1 MSKIHPLPEEQSK
14 PLPTPEELIQ
24 EFPLSTEDKDFV
36 EQSRKT
42 ICQILE
48 GKDRRKLIIVGPCSI
63 HDLTSAK
70 EFAEKFS
77 ELSSQVSD
85 QFFMVMRT
93 YFEKPRTVFG
103 WQGILHDPL
112 LDGSGDIEIGL
123 KWTRELLLKLTQKK
137 IPIASE
143 ILGPLSPLYFDDLIS
158 WGCIGARTSSS
169 QPHRQI
175 ASTLNFPM
183 GFKNN
188 TDGNIKIAV
197 DGIKAASVSQ
207 TFLGMDKRGGP
218 VKMISRGNPMAHLVL
233 RGGENEPNYHPSDIA
248 YALSLLKECNL
259 SNAVVVD
266 CSHDNSGRAHKKQ
279 TTVFH
284 EIVRQILSGNESI
297 RGLILES
304 HLFSGNQSLD
314 KHTSE
319 LKYGVSVT
327 DPCLDF
333 STTERLIRWA
343 AVKLQEPV
351 THETSLTSSLSV

>member
-158 WGCIGARTSSS
+158 WGCIGA
-169 QPHRQI
+169 
-175 ASTLNFPM
+175 
-183 GFKNN
+183 
-188 TDGNIKIAV
+188 
-197 DGIKAASVSQ
+197 
-207 TFLGMDKRGGP
+207 
-218 VKMISRGNPMAHLVL
+218 
-233 RGGENEPNYHPSDIA
+233 
-248 YALSLLKECNL
+248 
-259 SNAVVVD
+259 
-266 CSHDNSGRAHKKQ
+266 
-279 TTVFH
+279 
-284 EIVRQILSGNESI
+284 
-297 RGLILES
+297 
-304 HLFSGNQSLD
+304 
-314 KHTSE
+314 
-319 LKYGVSVT
+319 
-327 DPCLDF
+327 
-333 STTERLIRWA
+333 
-343 AVKLQEPV
+343 
-351 THETSLTSSLSV
+351 